1 MSDEEQQY
9 RYRQQRSEKQEKY
22 EKEEEKQEK
31 SWDEK
36 WRRDPLSAGAWALV
50 IIWGGLALLAA
61 NLGLFDGIEQIDGW
75 DLFFAGAGL
84 ILVGE
89 VAIRLLV
96 PTYSGPIIGT
106 IIIAAVF
113 LAIGLGGL
121 LNWGLVW
128 GLVIIG
134 AGVYVL
140 FTGLQRGR
148 E

>member
-1 MSDEEQQY
+1 MTDEERQV
-9 RYRQQRSEKQEKY
+9 RQQRSEKQ

-36 WRRDPLSAGAWALV
+36 WRRDPLSAAVWALV
-50 IIWGGLALLAA
+50 LIWAGVALLAG
-61 NLGLFDGIEQIDGW
+61 NLGLFDGIEWIDGW

-84 ILVGE
+84 ILLGE
-89 VAIRLLV
+89 VAIRLLM
-96 PTYSGPIIGT
+96 PAYSGPIIGT
-106 IIIAAVF
+106 LIIAAVF

-121 LNWGLVW
+121 LNWGAIWALI
-128 GLVIIG
+128 LIG

-140 FTGLQRGR
+140 FTGLRRGQ